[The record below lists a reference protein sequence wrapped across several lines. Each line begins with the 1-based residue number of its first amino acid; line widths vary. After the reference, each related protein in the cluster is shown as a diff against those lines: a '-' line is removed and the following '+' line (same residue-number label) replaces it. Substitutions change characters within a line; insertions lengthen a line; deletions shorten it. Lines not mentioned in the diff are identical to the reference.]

1 MDLPNDSLTNERFGV
16 IEGIEICTQTIPHH
30 LNPSSDFRMSIESH
44 LQITNDTQ
52 YSLALHSI
60 EVYAHD

>member
-1 MDLPNDSLTNERFGV
+1 MLPNLYASYFSSEMLRYVCDDYLFF
-16 IEGIEICTQTIPHH
+16 P
-30 LNPSSDFRMSIESH
+30 SDFRMSIESH